1 MKKLVKFGLLL
12 LVVSLIGISFLAI
25 NTQIVAANEE
35 EVTEEDDAIEV
46 GLTEAE
52 AYSDEKAK
60 AIADANKA
68 IKDIVNPDLIIAYE
82 EAFVQSVAKALSLVA
97 YAREEHGATDS
108 DFVNLA
114 KLNKAEKKVL
124 QFLAIQAA
132 KDAIDKIPPLSE
144 ITEEHRAIIEEARRL
159 VNIAMIEHGAT
170 EFQMCWRYYYL
181 KDAEDELDDVV
192 PEPEPKPE
200 PKPEPE
206 KPTPTPPTGGISGF
220 VAMGIL
226 LSGAGFLIIRQRKGR
241 H

>member
-1 MKKLVKFGLLL
+1 MEKLVKFGLLL
-12 LVVSLIGISFLAI
+12 LVVSLIGISFLVI
-25 NTQIVAANEE
+25 NTQVVAANEE
-35 EVTEEDDAIEV
+35 EVAEEDDAIEV

-60 AIADANKA
+60 AIANANKA
-68 IKDIVNPDLIIAYE
+68 IRDIPNPDRIIAYE
-82 EAFVQSVAKALSLVA
+82 EAFIQSVAKALSLVA
-97 YAREEHGATDS
+97 YAREEHGAKDS
-108 DFVNLA
+108 DFVDLA

-124 QFLAIQAA
+124 LFLAIQAA

-159 VNIAMIEHGAT
+159 VNIAMKEHGAT
-170 EFQMCWRYYYL
+170 EFQLCWRYYYL

-192 PEPEPKPE
+192 PEPKPE

-206 KPTPTPPTGGISGF
+206 KPTPTPPTGGLSGL

-226 LSGAGFLIIRQRKGR
+226 LSGAGFLFIRQRQGR